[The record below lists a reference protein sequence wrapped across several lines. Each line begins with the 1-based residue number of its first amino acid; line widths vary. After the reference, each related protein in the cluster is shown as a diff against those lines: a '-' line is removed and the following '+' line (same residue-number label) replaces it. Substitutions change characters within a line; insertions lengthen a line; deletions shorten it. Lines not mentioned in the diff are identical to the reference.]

1 MRKISLLIATLFLLT
16 LITKA
21 QNTISGKIVTKDGP
35 PAASVNIEIREL
47 KKFTT
52 SGKDG
57 SFAINDITNGTYQV
71 IISYAG
77 LHTIKQQVTVG
88 NSETISLNFEL
99 SENASE
105 LQEVIVNSRKGLN
118 NQVVSAGKI
127 GIDPMDLPQS
137 ITVVGQTVIRDQQVQ
152 RLSDV
157 VKNVNGVY
165 LSTTRAST
173 QESFSARGYSF
184 SSSNMFKNGSRIN
197 TGTMP
202 EMSSLEKVEILKGS
216 AAILYGN
223 VSPGAII
230 NMVTKQPK
238 FFYGGE
244 ISLRAG
250 SFGLIKPAFDV
261 YGPLSKKVAF
271 RVNGTVEK
279 ANSYR
284 DVVQSDRFYINPSML
299 FKIGQKTELLVQGDY
314 LNHEFTPDFGIG
326 SLNNTI
332 IPDVPRSNF
341 VGTQWQYNKAKQ
353 TTATATLRHELNNNW
368 NINATASY
376 QLYSRD
382 YYSTE
387 RIQAAANGNW
397 IRPLNKIESQEK
409 YLVGNID
416 LVGKFKTGSIAHHL
430 LTGLDADKYY
440 TTTFAFNNPT
450 VYDTI
455 NILDP
460 NKFVARTNIPAASK
474 VTRLET
480 PINRIGAY
488 VQDLISVSDKIKLLV
503 GMRWSI
509 QKGLSATTTY
519 LLKDSVA
526 KGKATTADAFS
537 PRIGLVYKP
546 LESMSAFASYSNSFS
561 VNSGTDVSGNAL
573 APSLIDQFEI
583 GIKNNFVEG
592 KLSANLTFYKIIN
605 NNLAQ
610 TAQFA
615 ADGITPNNNTALKEL
630 AGQTT
635 SNGIELDINA
645 QPVKG
650 LNILAGYSYNNMRY
664 TDTKEAKG
672 NYIEG
677 ERLVNT
683 PAHTANSSAFYTIQK
698 GRLKGLK
705 FGVGGFY
712 IGDRFGG
719 WNNTQQQAQTYSRLI
734 PVDGFTTV
742 DISAGFTYKKIS
754 LMAKVSNLFNEY
766 NYYVHENYSINP
778 IAPRQLISTVS
789 IKF

>member
-223 VSPGAII
+223 VAPGAII